1 MRRLMTTSPFLLVTL
16 LVWVVVACVGFV
28 TLALYETAPGDPGA
42 APATWPSTSA
52 LPAPTERP
60 ALVVLAHPQ
69 CPCTR
74 ATIAELERLMR
85 RVHGRTAAY
94 VLFLQPE
101 ERDAAWVESDLWRR
115 AAAIPGVRAVRDP
128 GGHEARHFGAATSG
142 HAVLYDADG
151 RLRFS
156 GGLTASRGHE
166 GDNEG
171 RAALTRLLTHDTA
184 VREATPVYG
193 CPLQDP
199 DLNQPTVSS

>member
-1 MRRLMTTSPFLLVTL
+1 MTRTRISSPFLLATL
-16 LVWVVVACVGFV
+16 LAWVLVAGVGFA
-28 TLALYETAPGDPGA
+28 TLALYETEAGDNGA
-42 APATWPSTSA
+42 APDAWPRASA
-52 LPAPTERP
+52 LPAPGERP

-85 RVHGRTAAY
+85 RVHGRTDAY

-101 ERDAAWVESDLWRR
+101 ERDEDWVESDLWRR

-142 HAVLYDADG
+142 HAVLYDAGG

-171 RAALTRLLTHDTA
+171 RAALTQLLTEHDA
-184 VREATPVYG
+184 DREATPVYG

-199 DLNQPTVSS
+199 EPNEPTVSS

>member
-1 MRRLMTTSPFLLVTL
+1 LVVAL
-16 LVWVVVACVGFV
+16 VVWVAVAGVGFV
-28 TLALYETAPGDPGA
+28 TLALYETAPGDSGA
-42 APATWPSTSA
+42 APATWPQATT
-52 LPAPTERP
+52 LPAPEDRP

-74 ATIAELERLMR
+74 ASIAELERLMR
-85 RVHGRTAAY
+85 DVYGHTDAY
-94 VLFLQPE
+94 VLFLQPASASE
-101 ERDAAWVESDLWRR
+101 EWVESDLWRHADR
-115 AAAIPGVRAVRDP
+115 IPGVRAVRDP
-128 GGHEARHFGAATSG
+128 GGHEARRFGAATSG

-171 RAALTRLLTHDTA
+171 RAALTRLLTENDA
-184 VREATPVYG
+184 ERGATPIYG

-199 DLNQPTVSS
+199 RSN

>member
-1 MRRLMTTSPFLLVTL
+1 MRRSLTSSPLLAVL
-16 LVWVVVACVGFV
+16 LLAWVAVAGVGFV
-28 TLALYETAPGDPGA
+28 TLALYETAPGDSGA
-42 APATWPSTSA
+42 APAVWPQASA
-52 LPAPTERP
+52 LPAPEERP

-74 ATIAELERLMR
+74 ASIAELERLMR
-85 RVHGRTAAY
+85 EVHGRTDAY
-94 VLFLQPE
+94 VLFLHPE
-101 ERDAAWVESDLWRR
+101 TESEEWVESDLWRR

-128 GGHEARHFGAATSG
+128 GGDEARRFGAATSG
-142 HAVLYDADG
+142 HAVLYDPDG

-171 RAALTRLLTHDTA
+171 RIALTQLLA
-184 VREATPVYG
+184 ENEAEREATPIYG

-199 DLNQPTVSS
+199 RSN

>member
-1 MRRLMTTSPFLLVTL
+1 MRPSFTTSPILIAVL
-16 LVWVVVACVGFV
+16 LVWVAVAGVGFA
-28 TLALYETAPGDPGA
+28 TLAFYETEAGDHGA
-42 APATWPSTSA
+42 APDAWPRASG
-52 LPAPTERP
+52 LPVPAERP

-85 RVHGRTAAY
+85 RVHGRTDAY

-101 ERDAAWVESDLWRR
+101 ERGAEWVESDLWRR

-128 GGHEARHFGAATSG
+128 GGHEARRFGAATSG
-142 HAVLYDADG
+142 HAVLYDVDG

-171 RAALTRLLTHDTA
+171 RAALTRLLTRHDA
-184 VREATPVYG
+184 DREATPVYG
-193 CPLQDP
+193 CPLQAPDP
-199 DLNQPTVSS
+199 NEAAASS